1 MRIRAVAEKKGAIG
15 RLVQKG
21 LDSSIEK
28 ARQKGQERLTI
39 MLIPHGQEK
48 IFSLQL
54 NYQMIFFLIG
64 IVVMAVGLAF
74 YGLYR
79 KAQKDADAD
88 KLRNLYGINFRG
100 AMTLKEISSDT
111 ADLNETLY
119 SNLKEIA
126 QTTGIPDDEI
136 QELPSISS
144 SNSRAQKQLDEEII
158 QKSRLGAGRNY
169 LPPVYSLKRLAFAF
183 SDQMR
188 ALKTVD
194 RLVGKG
200 IGMYASMPMG
210 RPFTE
215 KEMAALRDTS
225 GFGMRVDPF
234 TNVALEMH
242 MGQDIA
248 GPDGTPVRATG
259 AGEVVSASF
268 DQGYGNRIVV
278 RHENGFYSSYA
289 HLQRILVRPGDP
301 VRRGQV
307 IGQMGRTG
315 RVTGSHLHY
324 EVWVGDQRRTDP
336 VPYMCAFD
344 FRSDICR

>member
-1 MRIRAVAEKKGAIG
+1 MAEKKGAIG

-54 NYQMIFFLIG
+54 NYQMIFFLLG
-64 IVVMAVGLAF
+64 ILFLVVGLSF
-74 YGLYR
+74 YGFYR
-79 KAQKDADAD
+79 KAQKELDADR
-88 KLRNLYGINFRG
+88 LRSQYGLNFRG
-100 AMTLKEISSDT
+100 AMTLKEISGDLG
-111 ADLNETLY
+111 DLNETLY

-126 QTTGIPDDEI
+126 SLTGVPDEEI
-136 QELPSISS
+136 QELPEISS
-144 SNSRAQKQLDEEII
+144 SYSRANNQLEQEII
-158 QKSRLGAGRNY
+158 QKSKLGAGRNF
-169 LPPVYSLKRLAFAF
+169 LPPVYSLKRLTYAF
-183 SDQMR
+183 SDQVR
-188 ALKTVD
+188 ALSTVE
-194 RLVGKG
+194 RLVGQG
-200 IGMYASMPMG
+200 IGLYSAMPMG

-215 KEMAALRDTS
+215 KEMLALRDTS

-234 TNVALEMH
+234 TNAALEMH
-242 MGQDIA
+242 AGQDIA

-259 AGEVVSASF
+259 TGEVQSTGY
-268 DQGYGNRIVV
+268 DMGYGNRIVV
-278 RHENGFYSSYA
+278 KHGSAYYSTYS
-289 HLQRILVRPGDP
+289 HLQRILVRPGEI

-336 VPYMCAFD
+336 VPYMCAYD